1 MSSKALVISGG
12 VFLSCLI
19 LSLVFVKGVYPVCG
33 WRQAD
38 RWHSRET
45 SPGVGF
51 EEHGLRTAKERV
63 QSQVSDS
70 LHQGLPQQTGTFSI
84 KVNFMNTEY

>member
-1 MSSKALVISGG
+1 MTFGIASVESP
-12 VFLSCLI
+12 FCLI
-19 LSLVFVKGVYPVCG
+19 LVVSVKGVYPLCG

-38 RWHSRET
+38 RWHSWET

-51 EEHGLRTAKERV
+51 AEHGLRTAKKRV

-70 LHQGLPQQTGTFSI
+70 LH
-84 KVNFMNTEY
+84 